1 MIKQALYL
9 AQDLLCLAVVCVHSL
24 CCGVLTDLPCQVQE
38 ASGVDDLVKAIWTWP
53 ASLGWVGPQDVHILH
68 RQWICS
74 GSSLCEQNIT
84 MERCVLTDPPNQV
97 NS

>member
-38 ASGVDDLVKAIWTWP
+38 ASGVDELVKALWTRP